1 MPRNLPRKGTEGAD
15 DAGTEDRRPTAR
27 GGPGRGDG
35 PDGEEVLLALGSNL
49 GDRLE
54 HLRGA
59 VRGLR
64 ERSFDVLRV
73 SSVVES
79 PPLGVAA
86 EIPQGDYWN
95 AAVRARTVLA
105 PRAVLDACRSLEEAA
120 GRTRPRRGAPRTL
133 DVDII
138 FHGQRRIR
146 SERLVVPHPRWKE
159 RGFVLWPLLE
169 IAPAWT
175 DPESGD
181 TVEAIGGERL
191 HLLDTVRVVAPP
203 AALARS

>member
-1 MPRNLPRKGTEGAD
+1 MDAGAD
-15 DAGTEDRRPTAR
+15 DRRPVAS
-27 GGPGRGDG
+27 GEPGRGDDG
-35 PDGEEVLLALGSNL
+35 DGEEVLLALGSNV

-86 EIPQGDYWN
+86 EIPQEDYWN
-95 AAVRARTVLA
+95 AALRARTLLA
-105 PRAVLDACRSLEEAA
+105 PRAVLDVCRSLEAAA

-138 FHGQRRIR
+138 FHGERTIR
-146 SERLVVPHPRWKE
+146 SEALVVPHPRWKE
-159 RGFVLWPLLE
+159 RGFVLRPLLE
-169 IAPAWT
+169 IAPTWT

-181 TVEAIGGERL
+181 TVDEIGGERA
-191 HLLDTVRVVAPP
+191 HLLDVVRVVAPP
-203 AALARS
+203 EALTTP